1 MLEAIRGF
9 VTGRITPPAAPA
21 VERTAPT
28 VQLAACALLLELAHA
43 DGEFTAEEQ
52 RHIEGALIRHFG
64 LDEATAGEL
73 LELAEA
79 ERGQSV
85 DHFQFT
91 RLIAEQYDLGQ
102 KMVLAELMWGV
113 ILADGKLA
121 DHEAHLVRKMAHL
134 LELKPGYLSEAR
146 KAASILDQS
155 GSTSGAEFQAP
166 SGDSAPDP

>member
-1 MLEAIRGF
+1 MLDAIRQF
-9 VTGRITPPAAPA
+9 VTGRIRPPTDEV
-21 VERTAPT
+21 VERSTPS

-43 DGEFTAEEQ
+43 DGEFSPDEQ

-64 LDEATAGEL
+64 LDEATAAEL
-73 LELAEA
+73 LDLAEA
-79 ERGQSV
+79 ERSKSI

-91 RLIAEQYDLGQ
+91 RLIAEQHDLGQ

-146 KAASILDQS
+146 KSASILHRD
-155 GSTSGAEFQAP
+155 GSNPEG
-166 SGDSAPDP
+166 